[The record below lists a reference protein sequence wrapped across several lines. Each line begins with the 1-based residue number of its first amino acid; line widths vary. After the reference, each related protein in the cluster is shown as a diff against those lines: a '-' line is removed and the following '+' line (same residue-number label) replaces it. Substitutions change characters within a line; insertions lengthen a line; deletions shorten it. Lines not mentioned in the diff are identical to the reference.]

1 MKGESSSPPIIVAMR
16 LLMFSR
22 FIMSETPTA
31 KKSFATELP
40 DVDEYLPAEII
51 SLDQRVMA
59 DVESSDR
66 DRVSAF
72 DSRTTGS
79 FGREVQAAYLHTS
92 VQEAMCIEESSAAM
106 TRLRFLD
113 SKLRDFF
120 GSITCQ
126 SSTTWGSY
134 CGSIAFTIG
143 YTLPTV
149 LRSPTLTLSS
159 ALFDLHEFVLQ
170 RPNFYELHETSRAAL
185 SATVRMVVDVAR
197 SFNQRAPQINV
208 ETLPPRCLHLARA
221 AQNLLGMPDNVMYEG
236 SEAGL
241 SEILTMLSCLKRR
254 WRMAGRYLCHHS
266 INLN

>member
-1 MKGESSSPPIIVAMR
+1 
-16 LLMFSR
+16 
-22 FIMSETPTA
+22 MSETPTA
-31 KKSFATELP
+31 KKPFATELP
-40 DVDEYLPAEII
+40 DVDEYLPAEIA

-72 DSRTTGS
+72 DSQIVGS
-79 FGREVQAAYLHTS
+79 FGREVQAAYLYTS
-92 VQEAMCIEESSAAM
+92 VQEAMCIEEPSAAM

-120 GSITCQ
+120 GSITSQ

-143 YTLPTV
+143 YTPPTV
-149 LRSPTLTLSS
+149 LRGHTLTLSS

-185 SATVRMVVDVAR
+185 SATVRMVADIAR
-197 SFNQRAPQINV
+197 SFNQRASQTNV
-208 ETLPPRCLHLARA
+208 DILPPRCLHLARA
-221 AQNLLGMPDNVMYEG
+221 AQNLLGIPENVTYEG

-266 INLN
+266 IDLN